1 MSLNL
6 VILNGFVGKA
16 PEVKTLESGVKVATF
31 TVATTERGFTTKA
44 GKEIPD
50 KTTWHNITAIG
61 NIVKIVEPYVNKGDF
76 IGVIGKISQREYT
89 NSEGKKSYF
98 HEVIANEIQLF
109 PSQKSRTDGQSSEQQ
124 EGFQYAKPTPPINSS
139 QYTGEPQTYQQ
150 EDDLPF

>member
-16 PEVKTLESGVKVATF
+16 PEVKTLESGVKVASF

-61 NIVKIVEPYVNKGDF
+61 NIVKIIEPYVNKGDF

-89 NSEGKKSYF
+89 NSDGKKSYF

-109 PSQKSRTDGQSSEQQ
+109 PKGKDSGNREVQQ
-124 EGFQYAKPTPPINSS
+124 PQTYA
-139 QYTGEPQTYQQ
+139 EPQTYQQ